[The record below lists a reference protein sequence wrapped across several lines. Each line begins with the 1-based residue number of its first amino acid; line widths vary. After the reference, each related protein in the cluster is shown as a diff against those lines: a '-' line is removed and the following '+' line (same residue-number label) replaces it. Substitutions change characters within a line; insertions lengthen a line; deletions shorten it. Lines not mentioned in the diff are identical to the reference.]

1 MLKLT
6 QTFLLTDGQISRLS
20 NMRSVFEEEKIYEQV
35 FRQARLKADSRL
47 IVVCY
52 KAERKLRKLS
62 EEILEKGQAK
72 YWFISRARQ
81 LHWALLCQ
89 GLLNAKNLELIAEN
103 YGKSLTIPTGYTD
116 LLSQIATTRVRP
128 LLSLL
133 VQDREYEDKVKE
145 ENLSFLRTD
154 NAFEKCMK
162 AAYQKWGWVHKKL
175 GQTHKVAV
183 AAA

>member
-1 MLKLT
+1 MEYGFGIVRAPKSESIPIESLIDNALGIP
-6 QTFLLTDGQISRLS
+6 TDS
-20 NMRSVFEEEKIYEQV
+20 
-35 FRQARLKADSRL
+35 
-47 IVVCY
+47 
-52 KAERKLRKLS
+52 
-62 EEILEKGQAK
+62 
-72 YWFISRARQ
+72 SRAKF
-81 LHWALLCQ
+81 A
-89 GLLNAKNLELIAEN
+89 LIAEN

-175 GQTHKVAV
+175 GQTHKLTV
-183 AAA
+183 AA